1 MVCHPQHDGSIPAHQ
16 RPKALYAIAVRAAS
30 GPIWTWWRPIRRSV
44 QAKAIEPAFWEAVE
58 RALNN
63 PALMTA
69 ELERQREGTSARQD
83 DLDREQQHYVRQLA
97 QCDKGLKRWEAAYR
111 GEAIDL
117 ADFQA
122 KKAEVD
128 ARCASAEQELARLDE
143 QQRLIEQAEL
153 ETASLM
159 AYSARVRSEL
169 YYFTLEEKQRA
180 LEALNVTV
188 IGRPGEPPKIHGSL
202 SIEIGSNV
210 S

>member
-1 MVCHPQHDGSIPAHQ
+1 MRLSITLLCIALLRKLSRSTPSIAATSRPSLIVMVCHPQHDGSIPAHQ

-97 QCDKGLKRWEAAYR
+97 QCDKDLKRWEAAYR

-117 ADFQA
+117 ADFQ
-122 KKAEVD
+122 
-128 ARCASAEQELARLDE
+128 
-143 QQRLIEQAEL
+143 
-153 ETASLM
+153 
-159 AYSARVRSEL
+159 
-169 YYFTLEEKQRA
+169 
-180 LEALNVTV
+180 
-188 IGRPGEPPKIHGSL
+188 
-202 SIEIGSNV
+202 
-210 S
+210 